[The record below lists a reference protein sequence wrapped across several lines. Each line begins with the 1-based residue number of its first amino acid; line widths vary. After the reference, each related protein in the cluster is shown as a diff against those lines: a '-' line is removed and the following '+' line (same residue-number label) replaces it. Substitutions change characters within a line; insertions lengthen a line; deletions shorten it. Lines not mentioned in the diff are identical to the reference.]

1 MQIINMFMKKI
12 FFIGALCAFCTA
24 GSAALLAQ
32 DNQPEEWL
40 HKSFE
45 TDSVYGAGIDN
56 ACRLLE
62 GRKPAKTVTVALVGY
77 GMDIKH
83 EDLAGVT
90 LPGWNFLGTPDGK
103 SLNRLSRV
111 GDREFFRLKDKY
123 AHSIFADNKCY
134 TLDTLTQQVVEAA
147 LPADNAEFNYFWNV
161 VMPESPI
168 GGRYLGVLFARM
180 VVAFVHDVDRELRQK
195 YPGKTLSKRDFES
208 IYDGHSPD
216 TLRNSLSGSVQ
227 LLFMSAG
234 SESWDDMVKFAD
246 TEYVQY
252 QQQGYERELR
262 NTFVGERKYI
272 GDDPYNINDTSY
284 GNNNLASANAGQGTL
299 LAGVIGALRGNGT
312 GIDGIA
318 ANVKIMPLRIDAD
331 YYGEPYMKDMA
342 NAIRHAV
349 DKGADIIQMG
359 KTNAIYPQP
368 WSKWV
373 DDALR
378 YAEEK
383 GVLVVIPVMDLSYDL
398 DDKPFYPTRHVAGG
412 ELSNIITVAA
422 SDASGNPYPTVNFSN
437 KELDLFAP
445 GVDIKSI
452 SSDDLYSFES
462 GSEIAASVVSGV
474 AALIKGYYP
483 EITPAEMR
491 KLLMDNVTPRHD
503 AEVEKSFVMQYG
515 GTARRVK
522 DAFMFTDLCI
532 SGGIL
537 NAEKALGSLQGAE
550 KGERRTEN
558 VEIRRKT
565 DTIPFEIVQGK
576 FVVEATVNGKPAR
589 LIMDTGGIT
598 TLTSDTLNHYGA
610 TVSNT
615 GTFADVNNA
624 QLNFGTGVVENLY
637 IGKLLGWEAANMTV
651 VPNNGFFR
659 SIGVAGTVGGEIF
672 QGVCLTIDKRNRQFI
687 ISYPYRP
694 KGISRLD
701 GTPMDLGQ
709 YMQSKVPMTVG
720 GKKINVLF
728 DTGVSDF
735 LALGQQDYAGVKSS
749 TEIRQ
754 TGYGFMHVGIGGI
767 KSAERDSLYKV
778 SVPVMAVPGGKEF
791 RHVGAVVIPHSHTL
805 VGLGLL
811 DYGRVMLDYPR
822 GLFYFF
828 PYDDKPVDM
837 ENANRI
843 WNVKILPVDGHFE
856 VTAVFGAAGVNTGE
870 QVWNINGTDLAAGE
884 QSELFIDE
892 IFASISGDTAW
903 ILVGHN
909 KKKLRKVT
917 IRKI

>member
-1 MQIINMFMKKI
+1 MKKV
-12 FFIGALCAFCTA
+12 FFTGLLYVFYVT
-24 GSAALLAQ
+24 GNAAPAAQ
-32 DNQPEEWL
+32 SGQPEEWL

-45 TDSVYGAGIDN
+45 TDSLYGAGIDN
-56 ACRLLE
+56 AYRLLQ

-77 GMDIKH
+77 GMDVGH
-83 EDLAGVT
+83 EDLAGVI

-123 AHSIFADNKCY
+123 AHYIFADNKCY
-134 TLDTLTQQVVEAA
+134 TLDTLTQQVVETAF
-147 LPADNAEFNYFWNV
+147 PSDSAEFNYFRNV

-168 GGRYLGVLFARM
+168 GGRYMGVLFTRM
-180 VVAFVHDVDRELRQK
+180 VVAFVHDADRELRQK
-195 YPGKTLSKRDFES
+195 YPGKTLTKRDFES
-208 IYDGHSPD
+208 VYDGHSPD
-216 TLRNSLSGSVQ
+216 TLRNSFSGSVQ

-252 QQQGYERELR
+252 QQQGYKRELR
-262 NTFVGERKYI
+262 NTFLGERKYI

-284 GNNNLASANAGQGTL
+284 GNNNLASANAGKGTL
-299 LAGVIGALRGNGT
+299 LAGIIGARRGNGM

-349 DKGADIIQMG
+349 DKGADIIQLG
-359 KTNAIYPQP
+359 KTNAIYPRP
-368 WSKWV
+368 WSQWV
-373 DDALR
+373 DEALR

-383 GVLVVIPVMDLSYDL
+383 GVLVVIPMMDLSYNL

-445 GVDIKSI
+445 GVDITSI
-452 SSDDLYSFES
+452 SSEDLYAFES
-462 GSEIAASVVSGV
+462 GSEMAAAVVSGV
-474 AALIKGYYP
+474 AALIKAYYP
-483 EITPAEMR
+483 EITSAEMR
-491 KLLMDNVTPRHD
+491 KLLMDNVTPRD
-503 AEVEKSFVMQYG
+503 GVEVEKSFVMQYNG
-515 GTARRVK
+515 MGRRVK
-522 DAFMFTDLCI
+522 DAFMFTDLCV

-537 NAEKALGSLQGAE
+537 NAEKALGSLQGME
-550 KGERRTEN
+550 NGVRVTEHGQ
-558 VEIRRKT
+558 IQRKV

-576 FVVEATVNGKPAR
+576 FVIEATVNGKPAR

-610 TVSNT
+610 TVSST
-615 GTFADVNNA
+615 GSFADVNNA
-624 QLNFGTGVVENLY
+624 QVNFGTGVVENLR
-637 IGKLLGWEAANMTV
+637 IGKLLVWEAAKITA

-672 QGVCLTIDKRNRQFI
+672 QAVCLTIDKRNKQFI
-687 ISYPYRP
+687 LTYPYRP
-694 KGISRLD
+694 KGISRLN
-701 GTPMDLGQ
+701 GTPMELGQ
-709 YMQSKVPMTVG
+709 YMQSKVPMMVG

-728 DTGVSDF
+728 DTGMSDF
-735 LALGQQDYAGVKSS
+735 LALGQQDYAGVKAS

-767 KSAERDSLYKV
+767 KSAGQDSLYKV

-791 RHVGAVVIPHSHTL
+791 HHVGAVVIPQSHTI
-805 VGLGLL
+805 VGQGLL

-837 ENANRI
+837 ENANKI

-856 VTAVFGAAGVNTGE
+856 ITAVFGAADFNTGE
-870 QVWNINGTDLAAGE
+870 RVWNINGTDLAAGE

-892 IFASISGDTAW
+892 IFASISEDTAW
-903 ILVGHN
+903 ILVGRN